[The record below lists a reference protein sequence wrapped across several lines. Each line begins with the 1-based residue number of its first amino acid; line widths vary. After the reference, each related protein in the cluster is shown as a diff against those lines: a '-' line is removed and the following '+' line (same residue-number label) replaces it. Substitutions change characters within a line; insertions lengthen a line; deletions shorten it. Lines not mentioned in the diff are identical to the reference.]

1 MERFTISLD
10 EELAH
15 EFDRL
20 IAERGYRNRSE
31 AVRDLLRGHL
41 ESSRFTRNEAKYCVA
56 NLSFVYNH
64 HERTLAERLAGLQHD
79 NHDLIVSA
87 MHVHLDHENCIES
100 LILRGLTTSVRG
112 FANSLIAEPGVRHGQ
127 MNLVSL
133 HSDAHPHTHAHQSA
147 GAGAGRAQRHTH
159 LKPKS

>member
-10 EELAH
+10 QELAQ
-15 EFDRL
+15 EFERL
-20 IAERGYRNRSE
+20 IADRGYQNRSE
-31 AVRDLLRGHL
+31 AVRDLLRSRL
-41 ESSRFTRNEAKYCVA
+41 EALRFERNEAKYCVA

-64 HERTLAERLAGLQHD
+64 HERTLAERLARLQHD
-79 NHDLIVSA
+79 HHDLIVSA

-100 LILRGLTTSVRG
+100 IILRGLTTSVRR

-133 HSDAHPHTHAHQSA
+133 QPDAHPHTHAKQSA
-147 GAGAGRAQRHTH
+147 SAGHAHRHTH

>member
-10 EELAH
+10 QELEQ
-15 EFDRL
+15 EFERL
-20 IAERGYRNRSE
+20 IADRGYQNRSE
-31 AVRDLLRGHL
+31 AVRDLLRSRL
-41 ESSRFTRNEAKYCVA
+41 EERRFERNEAKYCVA

-64 HERTLAERLAGLQHD
+64 HERSLAERLAGLQHD

-100 LILRGLTTSVRG
+100 IFLRGLTTSVRG
-112 FANSLIAEPGVRHGQ
+112 FANSLIAEPGVRHGR
-127 MNLVSL
+127 MNVVSL
-133 HSDAHPHTHAHQSA
+133 QSDAHPHTHINQSVSVGHAH
-147 GAGAGRAQRHTH
+147 RHIH